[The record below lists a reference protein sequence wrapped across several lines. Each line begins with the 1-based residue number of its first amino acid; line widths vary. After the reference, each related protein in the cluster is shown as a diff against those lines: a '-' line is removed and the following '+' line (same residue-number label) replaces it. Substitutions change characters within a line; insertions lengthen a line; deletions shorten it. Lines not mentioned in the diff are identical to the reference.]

1 MTILAKKY
9 LREERKKLPKGWRR
23 GRRMRALNYVYVT
36 MAVCM
41 FAAYHFSSGGIDQE
55 PHPLH
60 SAFDN
65 RRLADLQDDGIDHHL
80 CYLSSVT
87 LEEKRARANSSALEL
102 MEIDMFSCEQKKN
115 GAIILHIWGIL
126 VMFYGIAI
134 LCDNYFEPALE
145 VICEV
150 FNLEEDVAGATFMA
164 AGGSAPELAT
174 SLLGVFVTKSDIG
187 IGTIVGSAVFNVL
200 FVIAVC
206 ALLAPNLDLTW
217 WPLARDCTF
226 YCISILVLTFTILD
240 NVVDMTES
248 LVLFGMYLLYVL
260 LMAYNQKAHK
270 FVERNINDHD
280 IENRPMICRAMNT
293 LTQSNGFEFFIYCV
307 IILNLI
313 ITVTA
318 VNELTDMLNT
328 ICALI
333 FIIEW
338 LMKTFALGFWG
349 YWLDVMNAFDGVL
362 VMLIIVEFVL
372 QSADNIASAGRTAR
386 LFRFFRIVRII
397 RVIRLYKTIYA
408 QKNDAQTQTTPR
420 LWGEASEE
428 STPDASDAYAVTADA
443 DATATEKEGGEV
455 VEVKPAE
462 TDSEFTNVAKAGGGT
477 AKVVPE
483 GEEGNKEGGEGAAA
497 ADGEEDDDD
506 DDDDDDGPFD
516 PFEVPSGALGR
527 FVWAINLPM
536 VILMWLVIPDCQ
548 REDRKKFFAI
558 SFMNCILTIAILA
571 YIMVWMATLFG
582 KVTDIPDPVMG
593 LTFLAAGTSIPD
605 ALSSLAV
612 AKKGFGDMAVSSSV
626 GSNIFDILVGLPV
639 PWFLANAISGGDPGW
654 KGVEIAS
661 DGIAIM
667 IITLFIMVALVVTSI
682 RSFNWKLVKKL
693 GQLYLFLY
701 LLFVIMALMLEYDLL
716 F

>member
-9 LREERKKLPKGWRR
+9 LREEKRKLPKGWRK
-23 GRRMRALNYVYVT
+23 GRRMKALNYVYIVLG
-36 MAVCM
+36 VCM
-41 FAAYHFSSGGIDQE
+41 FAAYHFAATDDHKNQ
-55 PHPLH
+55 PHPFE
-60 SAFDN
+60 SFFEGSDGG
-65 RRLADLQDDGIDHHL
+65 RRLADEDDHL
-80 CYLSSVT
+80 CYLST
-87 LEEKRARANSSALEL
+87 DTPEMREAKRNSNSTEL
-102 MEIDMFSCEQKKN
+102 MDIDIFTCKQKKN

-126 VMFYGIAI
+126 VMFYCIAI

-145 VICEV
+145 CICEV

-206 ALLAPNLDLTW
+206 ALLAPNLELTW

-240 NVVDMTES
+240 NEVNLVES
-248 LVLFGMYLLYVL
+248 IILFGMYLLYVV

-280 IENRPMICRAMNT
+280 VENRPLICRAMHH
-293 LTQSNGFEFFIYCV
+293 LTISNGFEIFIYCV

-313 ITVTA
+313 ITVMEPT
-318 VNELTDMLNT
+318 ETSDLLNT

-362 VMLIIVEFVL
+362 VMLIIVEFIL

-408 QKNDAQTQTTPR
+408 QKAEAQTQTTPR
-420 LWGEASEE
+420 LWGGEGEDEA
-428 STPDASDAYAVTADA
+428 
-443 DATATEKEGGEV
+443 ATAPGTSATSTTTSTTPNDEAGSDGV
-455 VEVKPAE
+455 VEVKPADE
-462 TDSEFTNVAKAGGGT
+462 KDASEGAKPDGEFTELAKVGGG

-483 GEEGNKEGGEGAAA
+483 GEGGGDKEGEDGEG
-497 ADGEEDDDD
+497 DDDD
-506 DDDDDDGPFD
+506 DGGPFD
-516 PFEVPSGALGR
+516 PFEIPDGKLGM
-527 FVWAINLPM
+527 FIWGINLP
-536 VILMWLVIPDCQ
+536 VVLLMWMVIPDCQ
-548 REDRKKFFAI
+548 RENRKSWFAI
-558 SFMNCILTIAILA
+558 TFLNCILTIAILA
-571 YIMVWMATLFG
+571 YVMVWMATLFG
-582 KVTDIPDPVMG
+582 RVANIPDPVMG

-612 AKKGFGDMAVSSSV
+612 ARKGFGDMAVSSSV
-626 GSNIFDILVGLPV
+626 GSNIFDILVGLPI
-639 PWFLANAISGGDPGW
+639 PWFLANAINGDP
-654 KGVEIAS
+654 VEIAS

-701 LLFVIMALMLEYDLL
+701 LVFVVMALMLEYGLL